1 MRSYAGFVLER
12 SGPLRFPSSDTEEA
26 LMTSDSAVVL
36 GCEQKQSTR
45 RSLIKLKTLLN
56 QVHKIKGFV
65 YTKIQM
71 VGGSKNP
78 RIIAEV
84 RPRRGS
90 NPLCSGCG
98 KPGPG
103 YDRMAG
109 PRQFAFVPIL
119 NIPVFLSYTMRRVDC
134 PKCGVK
140 VERVPWAD
148 GKHSQCNVF
157 RHFLA
162 TWAKRLSWKET
173 AECFGVKW
181 DAVRRSVQWVV
192 AYGLKHRSL
201 DGIEALG
208 VDEVAYSRGHKYM
221 TLVYQIDAGKKRLIG
236 VLKERTTQSLKDF
249 FTVDLGAERCAKI
262 KVVCSDMW
270 KPYLKVI
277 AEVLPSAL
285 NLNSGVAHGD
295 SRQSVGLQR
304 LVQIARRANRRAFGF
319 NQAFSLQHLSPPH
332 PRSTPESSHL
342 SRSASNILRKYSH
355 HFCEF

>member
-1 MRSYAGFVLER
+1 MLALCLSGAGRCGFRVAA
-12 SGPLRFPSSDTEEA
+12 SEEA

-36 GCEQKQSTR
+36 VCEQKQPTR

-71 VGGSKNP
+71 VGGSGNP

-90 NPLCSGCG
+90 RPVCSGCG
-98 KPGPG
+98 KPGSG
-103 YDRMAG
+103 YDHMTE

-119 NIPVFLSYTMRRVDC
+119 NIPVSLSYTMRRVDC

-181 DAVRRSVQWVV
+181 DTVRRSVQWVV

-201 DGIEALG
+201 DGIEQ
-208 VDEVAYSRGHKYM
+208 R
-221 TLVYQIDAGKKRLIG
+221 
-236 VLKERTTQSLKDF
+236 
-249 FTVDLGAERCAKI
+249 
-262 KVVCSDMW
+262 
-270 KPYLKVI
+270 
-277 AEVLPSAL
+277 
-285 NLNSGVAHGD
+285 
-295 SRQSVGLQR
+295 QR
-304 LVQIARRANRRAFGF
+304 L
-319 NQAFSLQHLSPPH
+319 
-332 PRSTPESSHL
+332 
-342 SRSASNILRKYSH
+342 
-355 HFCEF
+355 